1 VADKIKVLIVD
12 DIAETRENIRRLLQ
26 FERDMEVVGGA
37 RTGKEALSLARESQP
52 HVVIMDINMPDM
64 DGISATEAMLKELP
78 NTQIVILSVQN
89 EPDYMRRAMLAG
101 ARDFLPKPPSADELV
116 ATIRKVG
123 QRALT
128 QPVAMPVVQATGA
141 PSGGGPV
148 ISHGHHGKVIVIYSP
163 RGGVGRTMVATNL
176 AICLQT
182 ADTPTVVVDAAL
194 QFGDVSACLNLQTR
208 NSLLDLVEQSAE
220 LDAELV
226 ERISIHHSSGLKVI
240 AAPARPEQAEA
251 VQGAQISKVIRFLA
265 TVFQYVVVDTSSA
278 LNEATIGAIDASDV
292 VVLIGAPDLPT
303 IKNLRM
309 FFDLGEALN
318 LTPQKIVLIMNR
330 MDKRFG
336 ISAEK
341 VADLLKQ
348 PIVSQIPLDDRVV
361 PLSTNNGEPFIL
373 QDRTKPVARAILEMA
388 QAIKTR
394 LAEIAQAGQQEE
406 KKPSAVAKIR

>member
-1 VADKIKVLIVD
+1 
-12 DIAETRENIRRLLQ
+12 
-26 FERDMEVVGGA
+26 MEVVGGA
-37 RTGKEALSLARESQP
+37 RTGKEAISMARETQP

-64 DGISATEAMLKELP
+64 DGISATEALLKELP

-116 ATIRKVG
+116 STIRKVG
-123 QRALT
+123 QRAMA
-128 QPVAMPVVQATGA
+128 QSVVMPVAHVPGA
-141 PSGGGPV
+141 PAAVSAAP
-148 ISHGHHGKVIVIYSP
+148 SHHGKVIVVYSP
-163 RGGVGRTMVATNL
+163 RGGVGRTMVSTNL
-176 AICLQT
+176 ALALHT
-182 ADTPTVVVDAAL
+182 EDTPTVIVDAAL

-208 NSLLDLVEQSAE
+208 NSLLDLVEQAGE
-220 LDAELV
+220 LDSELV
-226 ERISIHHSSGLKVI
+226 DRITIHHPTGLKVI
-240 AAPARPEQAEA
+240 AAPARPEQAEV
-251 VQGAQISKVIRFLA
+251 VQGAQISKVIRFL
-265 TVFQYVVVDTSSA
+265 TGTFQYVVVDTSSA
-278 LNEATIGAIDASDV
+278 LNEATIGAIDASDI

-318 LTPQKIVLIMNR
+318 LTPQKTVLIMNR

-348 PIVSQIPLDDRVV
+348 PITAQIPLDDRVV

-373 QDRTKPVARAILEMA
+373 QDRTKPVARSILEMA
-388 QAIKTR
+388 QAVKSR
-394 LAEIAQAGQQEE
+394 LAEIAQQSRPEE
-406 KKPSAVAKIR
+406 KKAGAAAKTR

>member
-1 VADKIKVLIVD
+1 VADKIRVLIVD

-37 RTGKEALSLARESQP
+37 RTGKEAISMARDTTP

-64 DGISATEAMLKELP
+64 DGISATEALLKELP

-116 ATIRKVG
+116 STIRKVG
-123 QRALT
+123 PRALA
-128 QPVAMPVVQATGA
+128 QPAVVPMAQAPGA
-141 PSGGGPV
+141 PVSIASG
-148 ISHGHHGKVIVIYSP
+148 HALHGKVIVVYSP

-176 AICLQT
+176 ALALQT
-182 ADTPTVVVDAAL
+182 EDTPTVVVDAAL
-194 QFGDVSACLNLQTR
+194 QFGDVAACLNLQTR
-208 NSLLDLVEQSAE
+208 NSLLDLVEQVNE
-220 LDAELV
+220 LDTELV
-226 ERISIHHSSGLKVI
+226 DRIAIHHPSGMKVV
-240 AAPARPEQAEA
+240 AGPARPEQAET
-251 VQGAQISKVIRFLA
+251 VQGSQISKVIRFLA
-265 TVFQYVVVDTSSA
+265 TVFQYVVVDTSAA
-278 LNEATIGAIDASDV
+278 LNESTIGAIDASDV

-348 PIVSQIPLDDRVV
+348 PIVAQIPLDDRVV

-373 QDRTKPVARAILEMA
+373 ADRTKPIARSVLEMA
-388 QAIKTR
+388 QAVKAR
-394 LAEIAQAGQQEE
+394 LAEIAQAGQEE
-406 KKPSAVAKIR
+406 KKPSAAARVR

>member
-1 VADKIKVLIVD
+1 VADKIRVLIVD

-37 RTGKEALSLARESQP
+37 RTGKEAISLARETHP

-64 DGISATEAMLKELP
+64 DGISATEAMLKDLP

-116 ATIRKVG
+116 STIRKVG

-128 QPVAMPVVQATGA
+128 QTVVMPVAQVPGV
-141 PSGGGPV
+141 PSS
-148 ISHGHHGKVIVIYSP
+148 ISSPHTHRGKVIVIYSP

-176 AICLQT
+176 ALALQT
-182 ADTPTVVVDAAL
+182 EDTPTVIVDAAL

-208 NSLLDLVEQSAE
+208 NSLLDLVEQAGE
-220 LDAELV
+220 LDTELV
-226 ERISIHHSSGLKVI
+226 DRIAIHHPSGMKVV
-240 AAPARPEQAEA
+240 AAPARPEQAES
-251 VQGAQISKVIRFLA
+251 VQGSQISKVIRFLA

-330 MDKRFG
+330 MDKRYG

-348 PIVSQIPLDDRVV
+348 PIIAQIPLDDRVV

-373 QDRTKPVARAILEMA
+373 QDRTKPIARAILEMA
-388 QAIKTR
+388 QAVKTR
-394 LAEIAQAGQQEE
+394 LAEIAQANQED
-406 KKPSAVAKIR
+406 KKPAAIAKVR

>member
-1 VADKIKVLIVD
+1 VADKIRVLIVD

-37 RTGKEALSLARESQP
+37 RTGKEAISLARETTP

-64 DGISATEAMLKELP
+64 DGISATEALLKELP

-116 ATIRKVG
+116 STIRKVG

-128 QPVAMPVVQATGA
+128 QTFVMPVAQAPGA
-141 PSGGGPV
+141 PVSLSSP
-148 ISHGHHGKVIVIYSP
+148 HALHGKVIVVYSP

-176 AICLQT
+176 GLALHT
-182 ADTPTVVVDAAL
+182 EDTPTVIVDAAL
-194 QFGDVSACLNLQTR
+194 QFGDVAACLNLQTR

-220 LDAELV
+220 LDTDLV
-226 ERISIHHSSGLKVI
+226 ERIAIHHSSGMKVI

-251 VQGAQISKVIRFLA
+251 VQGAQISKVIRYLA
-265 TVFQYVVVDTSSA
+265 SVFQYVVVDTSSA
-278 LNEATIGAIDASDV
+278 LNESTIGALDASDV

-348 PIVSQIPLDDRVV
+348 PIIAQIPLDDRVV

-373 QDRTKPVARAILEMA
+373 ADRTKPIARSILEMA
-388 QAIKTR
+388 QAVKTR
-394 LAEIAQAGQQEE
+394 LAEIAQSGQQEE
-406 KKPSAVAKIR
+406 KKPAAVAKVR

>member
-1 VADKIKVLIVD
+1 MADKIRVLIVD

-37 RTGKEALSLARESQP
+37 RTGKEAISLARDTRP

-64 DGISATEAMLKELP
+64 DGITATEAMLKELP

-116 ATIRKVG
+116 STIRKVG

-128 QPVAMPVVQATGA
+128 QTVVMPVAQVPGA
-141 PSGGGPV
+141 PASIVSP
-148 ISHGHHGKVIVIYSP
+148 HAHHGKVIVIYSP

-176 AICLQT
+176 ALALHT
-182 ADTPTVVVDAAL
+182 EDTPTVIVDAAL
-194 QFGDVSACLNLQTR
+194 QFGDVAACLNLQTR
-208 NSLLDLVEQSAE
+208 NSLLDLVEQAGE
-220 LDAELV
+220 LDSELV
-226 ERISIHHSSGLKVI
+226 DRITIHHPSGLKVV

-251 VQGAQISKVIRFLA
+251 VQGAQISKVIRFLT
-265 TVFQYVVVDTSSA
+265 TVFQYVVVDTASA
-278 LNEATIGAIDASDV
+278 LNEATIGAIDASDI

-330 MDKRFG
+330 MDKRYG

-348 PIVSQIPLDDRVV
+348 PITAQIPLDDRVV

-373 QDRTKPVARAILEMA
+373 QDRTKPIARSILEMA
-388 QAIKTR
+388 QALKTR
-394 LAEIAQAGQQEE
+394 LAEIAQQANPEE
-406 KKPSAVAKIR
+406 KKPSAVAKVR

>member
-1 VADKIKVLIVD
+1 MADKIRVLIVD

-37 RTGKEALSLARESQP
+37 RTGKEALSLARDTTP

-64 DGISATEAMLKELP
+64 DGISATEALLKELP

-116 ATIRKVG
+116 STIRKVG

-128 QPVAMPVVQATGA
+128 QTIVMPVAQTPGGA
-141 PSGGGPV
+141 P
-148 ISHGHHGKVIVIYSP
+148 ISVSSTHALHGKVIVVYSP

-176 AICLQT
+176 ALCLHT
-182 ADTPTVVVDAAL
+182 EDTPVVIVDAAL
-194 QFGDVSACLNLQTR
+194 QFGDVAACLNLQTR
-208 NSLLDLVEQSAE
+208 NSLLDLVEQSSE
-220 LDAELV
+220 LDTELV
-226 ERISIHHSSGLKVI
+226 ERIAIHHPSGMKVI

-251 VQGAQISKVIRFLA
+251 VQGAQISKVIRYLSS
-265 TVFQYVVVDTSSA
+265 VFQYVVVDTSSA
-278 LNEATIGAIDASDV
+278 LNESTIGAIDASDV

-348 PIVSQIPLDDRVV
+348 PIIAQIPLDDRVV

-373 QDRTKPVARAILEMA
+373 GDRTKPIARSILEMA
-388 QAIKTR
+388 QAVKAR
-394 LAEIAQAGQQEE
+394 LAEIAQAGQAGE
-406 KKPSAVAKIR
+406 KPAAAAKVR

>member
-1 VADKIKVLIVD
+1 MADKIRVLIVD

-116 ATIRKVG
+116 STIRKVG

-128 QPVAMPVVQATGA
+128 QPAVMPVVQAPGA
-141 PSGGGPV
+141 PVGVGTGT
-148 ISHGHHGKVIVIYSP
+148 SHAHRGKVIVIYSP

-176 AICLQT
+176 AIALQT

-194 QFGDVSACLNLQTR
+194 QFGDVAACLNLQTR
-208 NSLLDLVEQSAE
+208 NSLLDLVEQASE

-226 ERISIHHSSGLKVI
+226 ERISIHHASGLKVI
-240 AAPARPEQAEA
+240 AAPARPEQAET
-251 VQGAQISKVIRFLA
+251 VQGAQISKVIRFL
-265 TVFQYVVVDTSSA
+265 TTIFQYVVVDTSAA
-278 LNEATIGAIDASDV
+278 LNEATIGALDASDV
-292 VVLIGAPDLPT
+292 AILIGAPDLPT

-318 LTPQKIVLIMNR
+318 LTPQKIILIMNR
-330 MDKRFG
+330 MDKRYG

-361 PLSTNNGEPFIL
+361 PLSTNNGEPFLL

-388 QAIKTR
+388 QAIKAR
-394 LAEIAQAGQQEE
+394 LAEIAQAGQPDE
-406 KKPSAVAKIR
+406 KKPASVAKIR

>member
-1 VADKIKVLIVD
+1 VADKIRVLIVD

-37 RTGKEALSLARESQP
+37 RTGKEALSLTREMQP

-64 DGISATEAMLKELP
+64 DGISATEAVLKELP

-116 ATIRKVG
+116 STIRKVG

-128 QPVAMPVVQATGA
+128 QPAAVPIATAAGTPVAAASPYHAL
-141 PSGGGPV
+141 
-148 ISHGHHGKVIVIYSP
+148 HGKVIVVYSP

-176 AICLQT
+176 ALALHT
-182 ADTPTVVVDAAL
+182 TDTPTVIVDAAL
-194 QFGDVSACLNLQTR
+194 QFGDVAACLNLQTR
-208 NSLLDLVEQSAE
+208 NSLLDLVEQAGE
-220 LDAELV
+220 LDSELV
-226 ERISIHHSSGLKVI
+226 ERIAIHHASGLKVI

-265 TVFQYVVVDTSSA
+265 TIFQYVVVDTSAA
-278 LNEATIGAIDASDV
+278 LNEAAIGAIDSSDV
-292 VVLIGAPDLPT
+292 VILIGAPDLPT

-330 MDKRFG
+330 MDKRYG

-348 PIVSQIPLDDRVV
+348 PIIAQIPLDDRVV

-373 QDRTKPVARAILEMA
+373 QDRTKPIARAILEMA
-388 QAIKTR
+388 QAVKTR
-394 LAEIAQAGQQEE
+394 LAEIAQANQEE
-406 KKPSAVAKIR
+406 KKPAAVARVR

>member
-1 VADKIKVLIVD
+1 VADKIRVLIVD

-37 RTGKEALSLARESQP
+37 RTGKEAITMARDTQP

-64 DGISATEAMLKELP
+64 DGITATEAVLKELP
-78 NTQIVILSVQN
+78 SAQIVILSVQN

-116 ATIRKVG
+116 STIRKVG

-128 QPVAMPVVQATGA
+128 QAVIAPTVQGPGA
-141 PSGGGPV
+141 PVSA
-148 ISHGHHGKVIVIYSP
+148 STAHGVHGKIIVVYSP
-163 RGGVGRTMVATNL
+163 RGGVGRTMVSTNL
-176 AICLQT
+176 ALALQT
-182 ADTPTVVVDAAL
+182 EDTPTIIVDAAL
-194 QFGDVSACLNLQTR
+194 QFGDVAACLNLQTR
-208 NSLLDLVEQSAE
+208 NSLIDLVDQVGE
-220 LDAELV
+220 LDTELV
-226 ERISIHHSSGLKVI
+226 DRISVHHPSGLKVI

-251 VQGAQISKVIRFLA
+251 VQGAQVSKVLRFLA
-265 TVFQYVVVDTSSA
+265 TMFHYVVIDTSSA
-278 LNEATIGAIDASDV
+278 LNESTIGAIDSSDI

-309 FFDLGEALN
+309 FFELSEALN

-330 MDKRFG
+330 MDKRYG

-348 PIVSQIPLDDRVV
+348 PILAQIPLDDRVV
-361 PLSTNNGEPFIL
+361 PLSTNNGEPLIL

-394 LAEIAQAGQQEE
+394 LAEIAHSNQEE
-406 KKPSAVAKIR
+406 KKPAAVAKVR

>member
-1 VADKIKVLIVD
+1 
-12 DIAETRENIRRLLQ
+12 
-26 FERDMEVVGGA
+26 
-37 RTGKEALSLARESQP
+37 
-52 HVVIMDINMPDM
+52 
-64 DGISATEAMLKELP
+64 
-78 NTQIVILSVQN
+78 
-89 EPDYMRRAMLAG
+89 
-101 ARDFLPKPPSADELV
+101 
-116 ATIRKVG
+116 
-123 QRALT
+123 
-128 QPVAMPVVQATGA
+128 
-141 PSGGGPV
+141 
-148 ISHGHHGKVIVIYSP
+148 
-163 RGGVGRTMVATNL
+163 MVATNL
-176 AICLQT
+176 AISLQT

-194 QFGDVSACLNLQTR
+194 QFGDVAACLNLQTR

-265 TVFQYVVVDTSSA
+265 TVFQYVVVDTSAA

-373 QDRTKPVARAILEMA
+373 QDRTKPVARSILEMA

>member
-1 VADKIKVLIVD
+1 VADKIRVLIVD

-37 RTGKEALSLARESQP
+37 RTGKEAISLAHETQP

-64 DGISATEAMLKELP
+64 DGIAATEALLKDLP

-116 ATIRKVG
+116 STIRKVG
-123 QRALT
+123 QRALAQT
-128 QPVAMPVVQATGA
+128 VAVPVAQTPGVSTGA
-141 PSGGGPV
+141 APLRSQ
-148 ISHGHHGKVIVIYSP
+148 HGKVIVVYSP

-176 AICLQT
+176 ALALQT
-182 ADTPTVVVDAAL
+182 EDTPTVIVDASL

-208 NSLLDLVEQSAE
+208 NSLIDLVEQAAE

-226 ERISIHHSSGLKVI
+226 DRIAIHHPSGMKVI

-251 VQGAQISKVIRFLA
+251 VQGAQISKVIRFL
-265 TVFQYVVVDTSSA
+265 TTIFHYVVIDTNSA
-278 LNEATIGAIDASDV
+278 LNESTIGVIDASDI

-318 LTPQKIVLIMNR
+318 LTPQKLVLIMNR
-330 MDKRFG
+330 MDKRYG

-348 PIVSQIPLDDRVV
+348 PIIAQIPLDDRVV

-373 QDRTKPVARAILEMA
+373 QDRTKPVARAILEMT
-388 QAIKTR
+388 QAVKAR
-394 LAEIAQAGQQEE
+394 LVEIAQAGQAED
-406 KKPSAVAKIR
+406 KKPAAVARMR

>member
-1 VADKIKVLIVD
+1 VADKIRVLIVD

-37 RTGKEALSLARESQP
+37 RTGKEALTLARDTQP

-116 ATIRKVG
+116 STIRKVG
-123 QRALT
+123 QRALS
-128 QPVAMPVVQATGA
+128 QPAVAPSAQATGA
-141 PSGGGPV
+141 LVSPV
-148 ISHGHHGKVIVIYSP
+148 ALQTHHGKVIVIYSP

-176 AICLQT
+176 ALALHT
-182 ADTPTVVVDAAL
+182 EDTPTVIVDASL

-208 NSLLDLVEQSAE
+208 NSLLDLVDQAEE
-220 LDAELV
+220 LDTELV
-226 ERISIHHSSGLKVI
+226 ERITIHHPSGLKVI

-251 VQGAQISKVIRFLA
+251 VQGTQISKVIQFLSS
-265 TVFQYVVVDTSSA
+265 VFQYVVVDTSANLTES
-278 LNEATIGAIDASDV
+278 TIGVIDASDIV
-292 VVLIGAPDLPT
+292 ILIGAPDLPT

-318 LTPQKIVLIMNR
+318 LTPQKVVLIMNR
-330 MDKRFG
+330 MDKRYG

-348 PIVSQIPLDDRVV
+348 PIITQIPLDDRVV

-373 QDRTKPVARAILEMA
+373 QDRTKPVARSILELA
-388 QAIKTR
+388 QAVKSR
-394 LAEIAQAGQQEE
+394 LADLAQQSNPEE
-406 KKPSAVAKIR
+406 KKAGAAARMR

>member
-1 VADKIKVLIVD
+1 VADKIRVLIVD

-37 RTGKEALSLARESQP
+37 RTGKEAISLARDTTP

-64 DGISATEAMLKELP
+64 DGISATEALLKELP

-116 ATIRKVG
+116 STIRKVG
-123 QRALT
+123 QRALA
-128 QPVAMPVVQATGA
+128 QPVVMPVSQSPGA
-141 PSGGGPV
+141 PVSAGA
-148 ISHGHHGKVIVIYSP
+148 GHALHGKVIVVYSP

-176 AICLQT
+176 ALALHT
-182 ADTPTVVVDAAL
+182 EDTPTVIVDASL
-194 QFGDVSACLNLQTR
+194 QFGDVAACLNLQTR
-208 NSLLDLVEQSAE
+208 NSLLDLVEQANE
-220 LDAELV
+220 LDTDLV
-226 ERISIHHSSGLKVI
+226 ERIAIHHSSGIKVI

-265 TVFQYVVVDTSSA
+265 TVFQYVVVDTSAA
-278 LNEATIGAIDASDV
+278 LNESTIGAIDASDV

-348 PIVSQIPLDDRVV
+348 PIIAQIPLDDRVV

-373 QDRTKPVARAILEMA
+373 ADRTKPIARSILEMA
-388 QAIKTR
+388 QAVKAR
-394 LAEIAQAGQQEE
+394 LAEIAQAGQEE
-406 KKPSAVAKIR
+406 KKPSAVARVR

>member
-1 VADKIKVLIVD
+1 MADKIKVLIVD

-128 QPVAMPVVQATGA
+128 QPVAMPVVQATGT

-373 QDRTKPVARAILEMA
+373 QDRTKPVARSILEMA

-406 KKPSAVAKIR
+406 KKPAAVAKIR

>member
-1 VADKIKVLIVD
+1 MADKIRVLIVD

-37 RTGKEALSLARESQP
+37 RTGKEAITMARDTQP

-64 DGISATEAMLKELP
+64 DGITATEAVLKELP
-78 NTQIVILSVQN
+78 NTQIIILSVQN

-116 ATIRKVG
+116 STIRKVG

-128 QPVAMPVVQATGA
+128 QAAIAPSVQGPGA
-141 PSGGGPV
+141 PVSASPA
-148 ISHGHHGKVIVIYSP
+148 HGVHGKIIVVYSP
-163 RGGVGRTMVATNL
+163 RGGVGRTMVSTNL
-176 AICLQT
+176 ALALQT
-182 ADTPTVVVDAAL
+182 EDTPTIIVDAAL
-194 QFGDVSACLNLQTR
+194 QFGDVAACLNLQTR
-208 NSLLDLVEQSAE
+208 NSLIDLVDQVGE
-220 LDAELV
+220 LDTELV
-226 ERISIHHSSGLKVI
+226 DRISVHHPSGLKVI

-251 VQGAQISKVIRFLA
+251 VQGPQVSKVLRFLA
-265 TVFQYVVVDTSSA
+265 TMFHYVVVDTSSA
-278 LNEATIGAIDASDV
+278 LNESTIGAIDSSDI

-303 IKNLRM
+303 IKNLRI
-309 FFDLGEALN
+309 FFELSEALN

-330 MDKRFG
+330 MDKRYG

-348 PIVSQIPLDDRVV
+348 PILAQIPLDDRVV
-361 PLSTNNGEPFIL
+361 PLSTNNGEPLIL

-394 LAEIAQAGQQEE
+394 LAEIAHSNQEE
-406 KKPSAVAKIR
+406 KKPAAVAKVR

>member
-1 VADKIKVLIVD
+1 VADKIRVLIVD

-37 RTGKEALSLARESQP
+37 RNGKEAITMARETQP
-52 HVVIMDINMPDM
+52 HVIIMDINMPDM
-64 DGISATEAMLKELP
+64 DGITATEAVLKELP
-78 NTQIVILSVQN
+78 SAQIVILSVQS

-116 ATIRKVG
+116 STIRKVG

-128 QPVAMPVVQATGA
+128 QTVVVPNAQ
-141 PSGGGPV
+141 GPGV
-148 ISHGHHGKVIVIYSP
+148 SVSASPAHALHGKIIVVYSP
-163 RGGVGRTMVATNL
+163 RGGVGRTMVSTNL
-176 AICLQT
+176 ALCLQT
-182 ADTPTVVVDAAL
+182 EDTPTIIVDAAL

-208 NSLLDLVEQSAE
+208 NSLLDLVEQVGE
-220 LDAELV
+220 LDTELV
-226 ERISIHHSSGLKVI
+226 DRIAVHHPSGLKVV

-251 VQGAQISKVIRFLA
+251 VQGTQVSKVLRFLA
-265 TVFQYVVVDTSSA
+265 TMFQYVVIDTSSA
-278 LNEATIGAIDASDV
+278 LNESTIGAIDCSDV

-309 FFDLGEALN
+309 FFDLSEALN

-348 PIVSQIPLDDRVV
+348 PILAQIPLDDRVV
-361 PLSTNNGEPFIL
+361 PLSTNNGEPLIL
-373 QDRTKPVARAILEMA
+373 QDRTKPVARAILEMT

-394 LAEIAQAGQQEE
+394 LAEIAQSNQEE
-406 KKPSAVAKIR
+406 KKPAVAAKVR

>member
-1 VADKIKVLIVD
+1 MADKIRVLIVD

-37 RTGKEALSLARESQP
+37 RTGKEAITMARDTQP

-64 DGISATEAMLKELP
+64 DGITATEAVLKELP
-78 NTQIVILSVQN
+78 SAQIVILSVQN

-116 ATIRKVG
+116 STIRKVG

-128 QPVAMPVVQATGA
+128 QTVVVPVAQGPGVTASA
-141 PSGGGPV
+141 PSA
-148 ISHGHHGKVIVIYSP
+148 HGARGKIIVVYSP
-163 RGGVGRTMVATNL
+163 RGGVGRTMVSTNL
-176 AICLQT
+176 ALALQT
-182 ADTPTVVVDAAL
+182 EDTPTIIVDAAL

-208 NSLLDLVEQSAE
+208 NSLIDLVDQVGE
-220 LDAELV
+220 LDTDLV
-226 ERISIHHSSGLKVI
+226 DRISVHHSSGLKVI

-251 VQGAQISKVIRFLA
+251 VQGAQISKVIHFLA
-265 TVFQYVVVDTSSA
+265 TMFQYVVVDTSSA
-278 LNEATIGAIDASDV
+278 LNESTIGAIDSSDI

-309 FFDLGEALN
+309 FFDLSEALN

-330 MDKRFG
+330 MDKRYG

-348 PIVSQIPLDDRVV
+348 PILAQIPLDDRTV
-361 PLSTNNGEPFIL
+361 PLSTNNGEPLIL

-388 QAIKTR
+388 QAIKSR
-394 LAEIAQAGQQEE
+394 LVELAHTAQEE
-406 KKPSAVAKIR
+406 KKPAAIAKVR

>member
-1 VADKIKVLIVD
+1 VADKIRVLIVD

-37 RTGKEALSLARESQP
+37 RTGKEAITMARDTQP

-64 DGISATEAMLKELP
+64 DGITATEAVLKELP
-78 NTQIVILSVQN
+78 SAQIVILSVQN

-116 ATIRKVG
+116 STIRKVG

-128 QPVAMPVVQATGA
+128 QAVITPTVQGPGA
-141 PSGGGPV
+141 PVSA
-148 ISHGHHGKVIVIYSP
+148 STAHGVHGKIIVVYSP
-163 RGGVGRTMVATNL
+163 RGGVGRTMVSTNL
-176 AICLQT
+176 ALALQT
-182 ADTPTVVVDAAL
+182 EDTPTIIVDAAL
-194 QFGDVSACLNLQTR
+194 QFGDVAACLNLQTR
-208 NSLLDLVEQSAE
+208 NSLIDLVDQVGE
-220 LDAELV
+220 LDTELV
-226 ERISIHHSSGLKVI
+226 DRISVHHPSGLKVI

-251 VQGAQISKVIRFLA
+251 VQGAQVSKVLRFLA
-265 TVFQYVVVDTSSA
+265 TMFHYVVIDTSSA
-278 LNEATIGAIDASDV
+278 LNESTIGAIDSSDI

-309 FFDLGEALN
+309 FFELSEALN

-330 MDKRFG
+330 MDKRYG

-348 PIVSQIPLDDRVV
+348 PILAQIPLDDRVV
-361 PLSTNNGEPFIL
+361 PLSTNNGEPLIL

-394 LAEIAQAGQQEE
+394 LAEIAHSNQEE
-406 KKPSAVAKIR
+406 KKPAAVAKVR

>member
-1 VADKIKVLIVD
+1 VADKIRVLIVD

-37 RTGKEALSLARESQP
+37 RTGKEAIQLARDVQP

-64 DGISATEAMLKELP
+64 DGITATEAVLKELP

-116 ATIRKVG
+116 STIRKVG

-128 QPVAMPVVQATGA
+128 QQTTVMPVAQAA
-141 PSGGGPV
+141 SGGGPTAAAPM
-148 ISHGHHGKVIVIYSP
+148 HALHGKVIVIYSP

-176 AICLQT
+176 AIALHT
-182 ADTPTVVVDAAL
+182 EDTPTVIVDAAL
-194 QFGDVSACLNLQTR
+194 QFGDVAACLNLQTR
-208 NSLLDLVEQSAE
+208 NSLLDLVEQANE
-220 LDAELV
+220 LDSELID
-226 ERISIHHSSGLKVI
+226 RIAIHHASGVKVI
-240 AAPARPEQAEA
+240 AGPARPEQAEA

-265 TVFQYVVVDTSSA
+265 NVYQYVIVDTSSA
-278 LNEATIGAIDASDV
+278 LNEGTIGAIDASDV

-318 LTPQKIVLIMNR
+318 LTPQKTILIMNR
-330 MDKRFG
+330 MDKRYG
-336 ISAEK
+336 ITAEK
-341 VADLLKQ
+341 VADLLKH

-373 QDRTKPVARAILEMA
+373 QDRTKPIARSILELT
-388 QAIKTR
+388 QAVKTR
-394 LAEIAQAGQQEE
+394 LAEITQANHEE
-406 KKPSAVAKIR
+406 KKPAAVAKVR

>member
-1 VADKIKVLIVD
+1 MADKIKVLIVD

-265 TVFQYVVVDTSSA
+265 TVFQYVVVDTSAA

-373 QDRTKPVARAILEMA
+373 QDRTKPVARSILEMA

-406 KKPSAVAKIR
+406 KKPAAVAKIR

>member
-1 VADKIKVLIVD
+1 VADKIRVLIVD

-37 RTGKEALSLARESQP
+37 RTGKEALALARDTQP

-64 DGISATEAMLKELP
+64 DGISATEAVLKELP
-78 NTQIVILSVQN
+78 NTQIVILSVQS

-116 ATIRKVG
+116 STIRKVG

-128 QPVAMPVVQATGA
+128 QAVVMPVAQVPGTSIGIPVMAHA
-141 PSGGGPV
+141 
-148 ISHGHHGKVIVIYSP
+148 HNGKVIVVYSP

-176 AICLQT
+176 ALSLQT
-182 ADTPTVVVDAAL
+182 EDTPTVVVDAAL

-208 NSLLDLVEQSAE
+208 NSLLDLVEQAAE

-226 ERISIHHSSGLKVI
+226 DRIAVHHPSGLKVI
-240 AAPARPEQAEA
+240 AAPARPEQAEV
-251 VQGAQISKVIRFLA
+251 VQAAQVGKVLRYLT
-265 TVFQYVVVDTSSA
+265 TVFQYVVVDTSAA
-278 LNEATIGAIDASDV
+278 LNEATIGAIDSSDI

-348 PIVSQIPLDDRVV
+348 PIIAQIPLDDRVV

-373 QDRTKPVARAILEMA
+373 QDRTKPVARSILEMT
-388 QAIKTR
+388 QAIKSR
-394 LAEIAQAGQQEE
+394 LAELAQAVQAEE
-406 KKPSAVAKIR
+406 KKPAAVARVR

>member
-37 RTGKEALSLARESQP
+37 RTGKEALTLARDTQP

-64 DGISATEAMLKELP
+64 DGIAATEALLKELP

-116 ATIRKVG
+116 NTIRKVG

-128 QPVAMPVVQATGA
+128 QTVMMPVPQAPGA
-141 PSGGGPV
+141 PVSTGSAL
-148 ISHGHHGKVIVIYSP
+148 SHTHRGKVITVYSP
-163 RGGVGRTMVATNL
+163 RGGVGRTMVSTNL
-176 AICLQT
+176 AISLQT
-182 ADTPTVVVDAAL
+182 ADTPTVLVDAAL
-194 QFGDVSACLNLQTR
+194 QFGDVAACLNLQTR
-208 NSLLDLVEQSAE
+208 NSLLDLVEQAGE
-220 LDAELV
+220 LDSELV
-226 ERISIHHSSGLKVI
+226 ERIAIHHPSGLKVI
-240 AAPARPEQAEA
+240 AAPARPEQAEI
-251 VQGAQISKVIRFLA
+251 VQGAQISKVLRFLT
-265 TVFQYVVVDTSSA
+265 TVFQYVVVDTSAA

-292 VVLIGAPDLPT
+292 LVLIGAPDLPT

-330 MDKRFG
+330 MDKRYG

-361 PLSTNNGEPFIL
+361 PLSTNNGEPLIL

-394 LAEIAQAGQQEE
+394 LAEIAQAGHTEE
-406 KKPSAVAKIR
+406 KKQAAVAKAK

>member
-1 VADKIKVLIVD
+1 MADKIRVLIVD

-37 RTGKEALSLARESQP
+37 RTGKEALTLARESQP

-64 DGISATEAMLKELP
+64 DGITATEAMLKELP

-128 QPVAMPVVQATGA
+128 QPSVMPVIQTPGA
-141 PSGGGPV
+141 PVGAGSV
-148 ISHGHHGKVIVIYSP
+148 ISHAHHGKVIVIYSP

-176 AICLQT
+176 AISLQT

-208 NSLLDLVEQSAE
+208 NSLLDLVEQSGE
-220 LDAELV
+220 LDAELI
-226 ERISIHHSSGLKVI
+226 ERISIHHPSGLKVI

-251 VQGAQISKVIRFLA
+251 VQGAQISKVIRFLT

-318 LTPQKIVLIMNR
+318 LTPQKIILIMNR

-394 LAEIAQAGQQEE
+394 LAEIAQAGQPEE
-406 KKPSAVAKIR
+406 KKQSAVAKIR

>member
-1 VADKIKVLIVD
+1 VAENKIRVLIVD

-37 RTGKEALSLARESQP
+37 RTGKEAISMARDTQP

-64 DGISATEAMLKELP
+64 DGITATEAILKELP
-78 NTQIVILSVQN
+78 NTQIVILSVQS

-116 ATIRKVG
+116 STIRKVG

-128 QPVAMPVVQATGA
+128 QTAVVPSVQGPGATVSVSPA
-141 PSGGGPV
+141 HAV
-148 ISHGHHGKVIVIYSP
+148 HGRIIVVYSP
-163 RGGVGRTMVATNL
+163 RGGVGRTMVSTNL
-176 AICLQT
+176 ALCLQT
-182 ADTPTVVVDAAL
+182 EDTPTIIVDAAL

-208 NSLLDLVEQSAE
+208 NSLLDLVEQVGE
-220 LDAELV
+220 LDTELV
-226 ERISIHHSSGLKVI
+226 DRISVHHPSGLKVI

-251 VQGAQISKVIRFLA
+251 VQGAQVSKVIRFLA
-265 TVFQYVVVDTSSA
+265 TMFHYVVVDTSAA
-278 LNEATIGAIDASDV
+278 LNESTIGAIDASDV

-309 FFDLGEALN
+309 FFDLSEALN

-348 PIVSQIPLDDRVV
+348 PILAQIPLDDRVV
-361 PLSTNNGEPFIL
+361 PLSTNNGEPLIL

-394 LAEIAQAGQQEE
+394 LAEIAQSNQEE
-406 KKPSAVAKIR
+406 KKPAALTKVR

>member
-1 VADKIKVLIVD
+1 MADKIRVLIVD

-37 RTGKEALSLARESQP
+37 RTGKEAITMARDTQP

-64 DGISATEAMLKELP
+64 DGITATEAVLKELP
-78 NTQIVILSVQN
+78 SAQIVILSVQN

-116 ATIRKVG
+116 STIRKVG

-128 QPVAMPVVQATGA
+128 QAVIAPAVQGPGA
-141 PSGGGPV
+141 PVSA
-148 ISHGHHGKVIVIYSP
+148 STAHGVHGKIIVVYSP
-163 RGGVGRTMVATNL
+163 RGGVGRTMVSTNL
-176 AICLQT
+176 ALALQT
-182 ADTPTVVVDAAL
+182 EDTPTIIVDAAL
-194 QFGDVSACLNLQTR
+194 QFGDVAACLNLQTR
-208 NSLLDLVEQSAE
+208 NSLIDLVDQVGE
-220 LDAELV
+220 LDTELV
-226 ERISIHHSSGLKVI
+226 DRISVHHPSGLKVI

-251 VQGAQISKVIRFLA
+251 VQGAQVSKVLRFLA
-265 TVFQYVVVDTSSA
+265 TMFHYVVIDTSSA
-278 LNEATIGAIDASDV
+278 LNESTIGAIDSSDI

-309 FFDLGEALN
+309 FFELSEALN

-330 MDKRFG
+330 MDKRYG

-348 PIVSQIPLDDRVV
+348 PILAQIPLDDRVV
-361 PLSTNNGEPFIL
+361 PLSTNNGEPLIL

-394 LAEIAQAGQQEE
+394 LAEIAHSNQEE
-406 KKPSAVAKIR
+406 KKPAAVAKVR

>member
-1 VADKIKVLIVD
+1 VADKIRVLIVD

-37 RTGKEALSLARESQP
+37 RTGKEAISLARETQP

-64 DGISATEAMLKELP
+64 DGITATEAVLKELP
-78 NTQIVILSVQN
+78 STQIVILSVQS

-116 ATIRKVG
+116 STIRKVG

-128 QPVAMPVVQATGA
+128 QAVIIPTAQG
-141 PSGGGPV
+141 SGGSV
-148 ISHGHHGKVIVIYSP
+148 SISPAHAVHGKVIVVYSP
-163 RGGVGRTMVATNL
+163 RGGVGRTMVSTNL
-176 AICLQT
+176 ALSLQT
-182 ADTPTVVVDAAL
+182 EDTPTVIVDAAL

-208 NSLLDLVEQSAE
+208 NSLLDLVEQVGE
-220 LDAELV
+220 LDTDLV
-226 ERISIHHSSGLKVI
+226 DRIAVHHASGLKVI

-265 TVFQYVVVDTSSA
+265 TVFQYVVVDTSAA
-278 LNEATIGAIDASDV
+278 LNESTIGAIDASDI
-292 VVLIGAPDLPT
+292 VVLVGAPDLPT

-348 PIVSQIPLDDRVV
+348 PILAQIPLDDRVV

-373 QDRTKPVARAILEMA
+373 QDRTRPVARSILEMA
-388 QAIKTR
+388 QAIKAR
-394 LAEIAQAGQQEE
+394 LVEIAQSGQEE
-406 KKPSAVAKIR
+406 KKPAAMAKVR